1 MTKGCLRK
9 PHRICIIIAVYVGA
23 DDSIV
28 HVEERVTVRRRAY
41 LILSALLI
49 GLLAACDAGVST
61 PAATNAAEASTAP
74 AQIVPT
80 QPPAPAAP
88 EPTEAAAIASVN
100 GEPISLSAY
109 QNQVAQFE
117 AALIA
122 QGVDPNSA
130 DGQAQLAA
138 VREQVLNGMIDQLLL
153 EQEARRKGIGVSDA
167 DLEAAMQEIIS
178 TSGGPEAFAAQ
189 LAALGQTEAEFRQGQ
204 RAAMLATIMR
214 DQVIAEVSSVAPQ
227 THARHILVDSADLAN
242 SLLAQLQ
249 AGADFTA
256 LAQQYSQDTL
266 TRDGGGDLGWFSR
279 GVLSSKEVEDA
290 AFALQPGQ
298 YSGVVQS
305 AFGFHIVQVIE
316 ADAARALTPEQL
328 LSLQQAYF
336 ERWMNSLRSSANIER

>member
-1 MTKGCLRK
+1 VTLRQY
-9 PHRICIIIAVYVGA
+9 A
-23 DDSIV
+23 
-28 HVEERVTVRRRAY
+28 
-41 LILSALLI
+41 ILACSAALI
-49 GLLAACDAGVST
+49 GALAACDAGIVT
-61 PAATNAAEASTAP
+61 PAATDVAGLPAAP
-74 AQIVPT
+74 AQIAPT
-80 QPPAPAAP
+80 PPPALP
-88 EPTEAAAIASVN
+88 EQPPTEAPAIARIN
-100 GEPISLSAY
+100 GEPIPLSSY

-130 DGQAQLAA
+130 DGQAQLAT

-167 DLEAAMQEIIS
+167 DLEAAMQEIVAA
-178 TSGGPEAFAAQ
+178 SGGPDAFAAQ

-204 RAAMLATIMR
+204 RAAMLATILR
-214 DQVIAEVSSVAPQ
+214 DQVIAEVPGVAPQ
-227 THARHILVDSADLAN
+227 THARHILVDSAELAN

-279 GVLSSKEVEDA
+279 GALISTEVEDA

-316 ADAARALTPEQL
+316 TDPARALTPEQL
-328 LSLQQAYF
+328 LNLQQIHF
-336 ERWMNSLRSSANIER
+336 ERWMNSLRSAANIER

>member
-1 MTKGCLRK
+1 
-9 PHRICIIIAVYVGA
+9 
-23 DDSIV
+23 
-28 HVEERVTVRRRAY
+28 
-41 LILSALLI
+41 LSAALI
-49 GLLAACDAGVST
+49 GLLAACDAGVSA
-61 PAATNAAEASTAP
+61 PGATNPTAPATTP
-74 AQIVPT
+74 AQIVSTP
-80 QPPAPAAP
+80 PPAPAEPA
-88 EPTEAAAIASVN
+88 PTEAPAIARVN
-100 GEPISLSAY
+100 GEPITLSSY

-153 EQEARRKGIGVSDA
+153 EQEARRKGISVSDA

-178 TSGGPEAFAAQ
+178 ASGGPDAFAAQ
-189 LAALGQTEAEFRQGQ
+189 LAALGQTEPEFRQGQ
-204 RAAMLATIMR
+204 RAAMLATIIR

-227 THARHILVDSADLAN
+227 THARHILVDNTELAN

-266 TRDGGGDLGWFSR
+266 TRDGGGDLGWFPR
-279 GVLSSKEVEDA
+279 GALISKEIEDA

-305 AFGFHIVQVIE
+305 AFGFHILQVIE
-316 ADAARALTPEQL
+316 ADAARALAPEQL
-328 LSLQQAYF
+328 LNLQQVYF

>member
-1 MTKGCLRK
+1 MTLRQY
-9 PHRICIIIAVYVGA
+9 A
-23 DDSIV
+23 
-28 HVEERVTVRRRAY
+28 
-41 LILSALLI
+41 ILACSAALI
-49 GLLAACDAGVST
+49 GALAACDAGIVT
-61 PAATNAAEASTAP
+61 PAATDVAGLPAAP
-74 AQIVPT
+74 AQIAPT
-80 QPPAPAAP
+80 PPPALP
-88 EPTEAAAIASVN
+88 EQPPTEAPAIARIN
-100 GEPISLSAY
+100 GEPIPLSSY

-130 DGQAQLAA
+130 DGQAQLAT

-167 DLEAAMQEIIS
+167 DLEAAMQEIVAA
-178 TSGGPEAFAAQ
+178 SGGPDAFAAQ

-204 RAAMLATIMR
+204 RAAMLATILR
-214 DQVIAEVSSVAPQ
+214 DQVIAEVPGVAPQ
-227 THARHILVDSADLAN
+227 THARHILVDSAELAN

-279 GVLSSKEVEDA
+279 GALISTEVEDA

-316 ADAARALTPEQL
+316 TDPARALTPEQL
-328 LSLQQAYF
+328 LNLQQIHF
-336 ERWMNSLRSSANIER
+336 ERWMNSLRSAANIER

>member
-1 MTKGCLRK
+1 MTLR
-9 PHRICIIIAVYVGA
+9 RCAILAV
-23 DDSIV
+23 
-28 HVEERVTVRRRAY
+28 
-41 LILSALLI
+41 SAALI
-49 GLLAACDAGVST
+49 GLLAACEAGIAT
-61 PAATNAAEASTAP
+61 PAATNVAGPPAAP
-74 AQIVPT
+74 AQVAPT
-80 QPPAPAAP
+80 QPPVLP
-88 EPTEAAAIASVN
+88 EQAPTEAPAIARVN
-100 GEPISLSAY
+100 GEPIPLSSY

-130 DGQAQLAA
+130 DGQAQLAT

-167 DLEAAMQEIIS
+167 DLEAAMQEIVAA
-178 TSGGPEAFAAQ
+178 SGGPEAFAAQ

-204 RAAMLATIMR
+204 RAAMLATILR
-214 DQVIAEVSSVAPQ
+214 DQVIAEVSGVAPQ
-227 THARHILVDSADLAN
+227 THARHILVDNAELAN
-242 SLLAQLQ
+242 SILAQLQ

-279 GVLSSKEVEDA
+279 GALISTEVEDA

-316 ADAARALTPEQL
+316 ADVARALTPDQL
-328 LSLQQAYF
+328 LNLQQIFF
-336 ERWMNSLRSSANIER
+336 ERWMNSLRSAANIER

>member
-1 MTKGCLRK
+1 MTIRRC
-9 PHRICIIIAVYVGA
+9 AY
-23 DDSIV
+23 
-28 HVEERVTVRRRAY
+28 RV
-41 LILSALLI
+41 LSAALI
-49 GLLAACDAGVST
+49 GLLAACDAGASA
-61 PAATNAAEASTAP
+61 PAATNATEPPAAP

-80 QPPAPAAP
+80 PLPASTAPA
-88 EPTEAAAIASVN
+88 PTEAPAIARVN
-100 GEPISLSAY
+100 GEPIALSSY

-138 VREQVLNGMIDQLLL
+138 VREQVLSGMIDQLLL

-178 TSGGPEAFAAQ
+178 ASGGPDAFAAQ

-204 RAAMLATIMR
+204 RAAMLATIIR

-227 THARHILVDSADLAN
+227 THARHILVDNAELAN

-266 TRDGGGDLGWFSR
+266 TRDGGGDLGWFPR
-279 GVLSSKEVEDA
+279 GALISKEVEDA

-328 LSLQQAYF
+328 LNLQQVYF
-336 ERWMNSLRSSANIER
+336 ERWMNGLRSSANIER